1 MDSRGNL
8 HFVAGYG
15 SPYNI
20 SENLPFSSNREPVPA
35 LSNYHWLQWGKDLS
49 TKIASFPTTDIKAWG
64 LIEQLAQLMGWEI
77 GFGPGVRK
85 VDAIQAAH
93 SSISDWGANAS
104 FFFRPRTILPAHLRT
119 ALSGSGNPS
128 AIALNDMGLPAEASE
143 FPVPQAGERY
153 AVIIDKELFTY
164 TNVTPDSQGRRL
176 TGVRRAQN
184 GSTAAAHS
192 VDAAVYFVDY
202 FASGELGTTLV
213 SIQNKSVDFVNL
225 RNDVNVNYGGAV
237 YPTKNQ
243 RSVDENGEFTFD
255 LQNSLLSKYDQAWAE
270 LIGDTY
276 LDELSDLK
284 ELLQATLVFSPSL
297 QPGQLVVVYQLDRVR
312 IEFKLFRLL
321 QAQHHTHPRWQTG
334 ATALEIIPEG
344 VPPRWLTVPRQLL
357 RFNQNLNLDLKGYLA
372 GTQPIQIEASAL
384 PSGFSI
390 NNGVISGSSNTAGE
404 HTITLT
410 ATNNDGEVITT
421 FEMLVGEPRWP
432 SIPAQDITEAD
443 FLFFD
448 FSSYAPEGLSPI
460 TYALGGNAPSWIT
473 LDAAN
478 QYIYGTPPDEAS
490 DQTYIIPHI
499 IATNE
504 CRGFYREYNL
514 ERREHNIGGAKW
526 Q

>member
-1 MDSRGNL
+1 MGFTTAGDSTTQSLSNIVVDGRGNL

-49 TKIASFPTTDIKAWG
+49 TKIASFPTTDVKAWE

-93 SSISDWGANAS
+93 SAITDWGANAS
-104 FFFRPRTILPAHLRT
+104 FFFRPRTISTGTPPHCDFGRQAT
-119 ALSGSGNPS
+119 VST
-128 AIALNDMGLPAEASE
+128 IALNDMGLPAEASE
-143 FPVPQAGERY
+143 FPVPPSGERY

-164 TNVTPDSQGRRL
+164 TGVTPDSQGRRL
-176 TGVRRAQN
+176 TGVMRAQN
-184 GSTAAAHS
+184 GSVAAAHS

-243 RSVDENGEFTFD
+243 RSIDQNGEFTFD
-255 LQNSLLSKYDQAWAE
+255 LKNSLLSKYDQAWAE

-334 ATALEIIPEG
+334 VAALEIIPEG

-357 RFNQNLNLDLKGYLA
+357 RFNQSLNLDLKGYLA
-372 GTQPIQIEASAL
+372 GTQPIRIEATGL
-384 PSGFSI
+384 PNGFSI

-404 HTITLT
+404 HTITMT

-421 FEMLVGEPRWP
+421 FEMLDR
-432 SIPAQDITEAD
+432 
-443 FLFFD
+443 
-448 FSSYAPEGLSPI
+448 
-460 TYALGGNAPSWIT
+460 
-473 LDAAN
+473 
-478 QYIYGTPPDEAS
+478 
-490 DQTYIIPHI
+490 
-499 IATNE
+499 
-504 CRGFYREYNL
+504 
-514 ERREHNIGGAKW
+514 
-526 Q
+526 